1 MYNEE
6 LMKFREEKISMR
18 VPPLIK
24 NSNTGQAHRYRQ
36 RSLLAVERNARLNIF
51 FHAYFPHFMLG
62 CGAVSTF
69 IVRLLNTDCS
79 KDFSFFVKLESSI
92 IYDFYCV
99 KTQTK

>member
-51 FHAYFPHFMLG
+51 FMPISLISCLDVGLSQHLLYIYTQH
-62 CGAVSTF
+62 
-69 IVRLLNTDCS
+69 RL
-79 KDFSFFVKLESSI
+79 
-92 IYDFYCV
+92 
-99 KTQTK
+99 